1 MSKSKLSYWSLMLNS
16 ILCSFVCWIIVNYF
30 VFEISIFK
38 FVILELLLTGM
49 HSLFTWGHGKLAEK
63 FNK

>member
-1 MSKSKLSYWSLMLNS
+1 LNS

>member
-1 MSKSKLSYWSLMLNS
+1 MSNDKMSYWSAVLNS

-38 FVILELLLTGM
+38 FVLLELFLTAM
-49 HSLFTWGHGKLAEK
+49 HSFFEWGHKKLAEK